1 MLANGYFA
9 ANAFLSLY
17 ASYEAL
23 KKYNAADTTTWFPAT
38 LAWLSIRKSYALLL
52 WLFNQNSK
60 DLVVIQKSMG
70 IEVDDSLLAWYE
82 KVTPMA
88 QVNDRPS
95 AGARA
100 TPVLPILYYL
110 SAKPSPRSTMRCPC
124 GTPTLTGTPALR
136 A

>member
-88 QVNDRPS
+88 QVNDRP
-95 AGARA
+95 
-100 TPVLPILYYL
+100 
-110 SAKPSPRSTMRCPC
+110 
-124 GTPTLTGTPALR
+124 
-136 A
+136 